1 MLGQYRGT
9 LALQLL
15 NLVQH
20 NTFFNIKDHLAPLI
34 NKKIQPVVLVEIS
47 FRVKNSCYCQLHRKS
62 RL

>member
-47 FRVKNSCYCQLHRKS
+47 FRVKNNCYCQLHRKS
-62 RL
+62 LL

>member
-1 MLGQYRGT
+1 MYQLFAKKKKMLGQYRGT

-34 NKKIQPVVLVEIS
+34 NKKIQPVVLVEK
-47 FRVKNSCYCQLHRKS
+47 FHLG
-62 RL
+62 

>member
-34 NKKIQPVVLVEIS
+34 NKKIQPVVLVEK
-47 FRVKNSCYCQLHRKS
+47 FHLG
-62 RL
+62 